1 MFASIFCLRSSF
13 LVRQLVVRAMI
24 LRLIHITMAVCSDNY
39 NTTAIDRLNFAI
51 MKSNKYFLTNALWIT
66 KLEIDRDVNVHEKQR
81 ARVVLN

>member
-1 MFASIFCLRSSF
+1 
-13 LVRQLVVRAMI
+13 
-24 LRLIHITMAVCSDNY
+24 MAVCSDNY